1 MTYDQAL
8 NRAASLC
15 SQSERAPQDIYQKAL
30 DWGLSDDDA
39 SRLIAYLTQ
48 EHFLDERRFAR
59 AFVGDKFRFE
69 HWGRIKISYALRA
82 KGISSAIVS
91 EAMEERIDE
100 EEYQSACDELLKGRM
115 RGMSLPLSQA
125 DRARLYRFLAQ
136 RGFESSVI
144 SRALRSAGSDDD

>member
-30 DWGLSDDDA
+30 DWGLSEDDA

-48 EHFLDERRFAR
+48 EHFLDERRFAL
-59 AFVGDKFRFE
+59 AFVGDKFRFD
-69 HWGRIKISYALRA
+69 HWGRIKISYALKM
-82 KGISSAIVS
+82 KGISSSIIS
-91 EAMEERIDE
+91 EAIEERIDE
-100 EEYQSACDELLKGRM
+100 EEYQTVCAELLKGRM
-115 RGMSLPLSQA
+115 RGMSLPLSPN

-144 SRALRSAGSDDD
+144 SRAMP